1 MYLPYYGSSVR
12 YPTNFLKNT
21 TFCVADNTSL
31 AGRVK
36 PWSTHCIQRYW
47 GGVPIIATDDTNVGV
62 SVVAF

>member
-1 MYLPYYGSSVR
+1 
-12 YPTNFLKNT
+12 
-21 TFCVADNTSL
+21 
-31 AGRVK
+31 VK